1 MMQEQQPVSPL
12 PMMGKLGRRE
22 LLKLAGALGLS
33 ISAIEMLLFPQGTAL
48 AESRMFSATA
58 AITPIRPPAVP
69 LIVRSPYVSTWQ
81 TSDTLPGTWSTFWQG
96 GVKAITGMAR
106 IDGTSYVF
114 LGSPQNIGA
123 TKPMTQTNLEVTSTQ
138 SRYTFQ
144 SAGVTLTLNFLS
156 PIEANDLK
164 KQSVPFGYI
173 FAQVQSNDGKNHA
186 VSLYFDISAEWA
198 HGTNT
203 ALVKW
208 NSEQVAH
215 SGGNLTAFSVTP
227 SAPTVLAE
235 TNDYPSWGTAIWAT
249 SSQNN
254 LTTQSGPDVTVRA
267 LAVTQGKLNNTMDTN
282 MPRAI
287 NNQWP
292 VFAFNIDLGTVNNQ
306 LSATQTFAIGHV
318 REPAVSYLGTNV
330 SSLWTSYWP
339 SWQAMLGAFYDD
351 ASAALQRATT
361 LDGSISADATKAGG
375 AHYAA
380 LCALALRQAFGG
392 VELVGT
398 SSKPWL
404 FLKEISS
411 DGNVSTVDVVYPS
424 IPVFLYTNPTLVR
437 LLLDPIFAYCETG
450 GWPKPFAVHDLG
462 SHYPNATG
470 HNDGNE
476 EDMPIEESA
485 NMLLMTSAYLHT
497 ASASDASVYANA
509 HYTILKKWG
518 DYLVANTLDPA
529 NQNQTDDFTGFIA
542 HSSNLALKGI
552 LAVGAMGQIAGF
564 AGKSAD
570 VSYYQGKAS
579 DYSGQWVT
587 KSQDSSKQH
596 LKLAYDQDGTWSLKY
611 NAFPDQLLGL
621 QLIPT
626 AVLQEEAAWYKGK
639 ENTYGIPLDNRHAY
653 TKADWEMWTAA
664 STDDTA
670 LRQYIVDALYQFA
683 NTTPQRVPFTDWYD
697 TTNATQ
703 SGFQARPVIGGIFAI
718 LARIKAGK

>member
-12 PMMGKLGRRE
+12 PMTGKIGRRE

-33 ISAIEMLLFPQGTAL
+33 ASAIEMLLFPQGTAF
-48 AESRMFSATA
+48 AEKRIFSDTL

-96 GVKAITGMAR
+96 GVRAITGMAR
-106 IDGTSYVF
+106 VDGTSYVF
-114 LGSPQNIGA
+114 LGSPQNIGT
-123 TKPMTQTNLEVTSTQ
+123 TKPMTQTKLEVTSTQ

-144 SAGVTLTLNFLS
+144 DAGVTLTLNFLS

-173 FAQVQSNDGKNHA
+173 FAQVQSNDGKDHA

-203 ALVKW
+203 TPVKW
-208 NSEQVAH
+208 NSEQVSH

-254 LTTQSGPDVTVRA
+254 LTTQSGPDATIRS
-267 LAVTQGKLNNTMDTN
+267 LAVTQGKLDNTMDTN

-287 NNQWP
+287 NDQWP
-292 VFAFNIDLGTVNNQ
+292 VFAFNVDLGTVNNQ
-306 LSATQTFAIGHV
+306 ASATQTFAIGHV

-330 SSLWTSYWP
+330 SSLWTSYWS
-339 SWQAMLGAFYDD
+339 SWQAMLGEFYDD
-351 ASAALQRATT
+351 ASAALERANT
-361 LDGSISADATKAGG
+361 LDGSISTDATNAGG

-424 IPVFLYTNPTLVR
+424 IPVFLYTNPSLVR
-437 LLLDPIFAYCETG
+437 LLL
-450 GWPKPFAVHDLG
+450 
-462 SHYPNATG
+462 
-470 HNDGNE
+470 
-476 EDMPIEESA
+476 
-485 NMLLMTSAYLHT
+485 
-497 ASASDASVYANA
+497 
-509 HYTILKKWG
+509 
-518 DYLVANTLDPA
+518 
-529 NQNQTDDFTGFIA
+529 
-542 HSSNLALKGI
+542 
-552 LAVGAMGQIAGF
+552 
-564 AGKSAD
+564 
-570 VSYYQGKAS
+570 
-579 DYSGQWVT
+579 
-587 KSQDSSKQH
+587 
-596 LKLAYDQDGTWSLKY
+596 
-611 NAFPDQLLGL
+611 
-621 QLIPT
+621 
-626 AVLQEEAAWYKGK
+626 
-639 ENTYGIPLDNRHAY
+639 
-653 TKADWEMWTAA
+653 
-664 STDDTA
+664 
-670 LRQYIVDALYQFA
+670 
-683 NTTPQRVPFTDWYD
+683 
-697 TTNATQ
+697 
-703 SGFQARPVIGGIFAI
+703 
-718 LARIKAGK
+718 